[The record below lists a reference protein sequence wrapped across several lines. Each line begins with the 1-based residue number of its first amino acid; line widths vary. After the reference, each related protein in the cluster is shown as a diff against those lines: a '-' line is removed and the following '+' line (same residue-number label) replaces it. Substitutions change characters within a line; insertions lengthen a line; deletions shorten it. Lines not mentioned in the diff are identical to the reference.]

1 MCSLLRQIPAIWTLL
16 SLLSMAPAAAH
27 EDHAHVFTGIPLWQI
42 AAGAGLAVAAYF
54 TLMAWRKRRKGRPN
68 KH

>member
-1 MCSLLRQIPAIWTLL
+1 MCSPLRQIPAIWTLL

-42 AAGAGLAVAAYF
+42 AAGRAPGRGGLFHVDGLAEA
-54 TLMAWRKRRKGRPN
+54 T
-68 KH
+68 

>member
-1 MCSLLRQIPAIWTLL
+1 MCSLLRRIPAIGTLS
-16 SLLSMAPAAAH
+16 SLHPMAPVAAH